1 MLRPRRGWHFG
12 VLAALAGI
20 LLTAITWFSSQLP
33 SYLADVGTSLFFG
46 PVVPVLRAFGFIPPA
61 ETIYE
66 EGESLVGEAFLAT
79 FCAAVFW
86 VFICPV
92 IVWLLAAIYLKL
104 SARHTP
110 RASDA

>member
-1 MLRPRRGWHFG
+1 
-12 VLAALAGI
+12 
-20 LLTAITWFSSQLP
+20 
-33 SYLADVGTSLFFG
+33 VGTSLFFG

-79 FCAAVFW
+79 FSAAVFW

-92 IVWLLAAIYLKL
+92 IVWLLAAIYLKFCGSPHSVWIGRL
-104 SARHTP
+104 RTGC
-110 RASDA
+110 

>member
-1 MLRPRRGWHFG
+1 MLRPRRGWHCG

-20 LLTAITWFSSQLP
+20 LLTTST
-33 SYLADVGTSLFFG
+33 YLADVGTSLFFG

-79 FCAAVFW
+79 FSAAVFW

-92 IVWLLAAIYLKL
+92 IVWLLAAVYLKL
-104 SARHTP
+104 SARQTP

>member
-1 MLRPRRGWHFG
+1 MLRPRRGWHYG

-20 LLTAITWFSSQLP
+20 LLTTST
-33 SYLADVGTSLFFG
+33 YLADVGTSLFFG
-46 PVVPVLRAFGFIPPA
+46 PVLPVLRAFGFIPPA

-92 IVWLLAAIYLKL
+92 IVWLLAAVYLKL
-104 SARHTP
+104 SARQTS
-110 RASDA
+110 RAPDA